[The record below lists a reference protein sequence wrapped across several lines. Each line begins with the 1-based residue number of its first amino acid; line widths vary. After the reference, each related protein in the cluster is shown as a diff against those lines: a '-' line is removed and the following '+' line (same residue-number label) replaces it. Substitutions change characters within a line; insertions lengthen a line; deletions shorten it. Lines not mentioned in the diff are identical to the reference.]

1 MRQRNLKILY
11 KAPKGNL
18 LSRLRGRKLHSIMRL
33 SEFAVQIAKGM
44 QFLTREGFIHRD
56 LACRNILL
64 FSDELVKIG
73 DFGMMRR
80 MNQNGFYTMGKGS

>member
-1 MRQRNLKILY
+1 
-11 KAPKGNL
+11 
-18 LSRLRGRKLHSIMRL
+18 MRL

-80 MNQNGFYTMGKGS
+80 MNQNGLYTMGKGSEFFTEKL